1 MSNENEEHKE
11 TINDIIQAPIQEE
24 KKIEVI
30 DRKKIL
36 QEAYNMYTQNKT
48 EEADKAYQSLLVD
61 PEITKEDKSLQID
74 LYEQSIIFY
83 FSQLKYKQTA
93 EYCSHIIKNLD
104 KENAI
109 AYTYLIKIMIEYDE
123 IDRALSLKEKI
134 IKLNL
139 DENQMKKY
147 TKVFSQLD
155 EKVNEKKALEEYEKN
170 KSTQKKFLN
179 FYYKYSKWGILSSIV
194 LVSSYL
200 IYKSIKK

>member
-1 MSNENEEHKE
+1 
-11 TINDIIQAPIQEE
+11 
-24 KKIEVI
+24 
-30 DRKKIL
+30 
-36 QEAYNMYTQNKT
+36 
-48 EEADKAYQSLLVD
+48 
-61 PEITKEDKSLQID
+61 
-74 LYEQSIIFY
+74 
-83 FSQLKYKQTA
+83 
-93 EYCSHIIKNLD
+93 
-104 KENAI
+104 
-109 AYTYLIKIMIEYDE
+109 MIEYDE

-155 EKVNEKKALEEYEKN
+155 EKVKEQKALEEYEKN
-170 KSTQKKFLN
+170 KSTQKKFIN

>member
-104 KENAI
+104 RANAI

-155 EKVNEKKALEEYEKN
+155 EKVKEQKALEEYEKN
-170 KSTQKKFLN
+170 KSTQKKFIN

>member
-36 QEAYNMYTQNKT
+36 QEAYNLYTQNKT

-93 EYCSHIIKNLD
+93 EYCSYIIKNLD
-104 KENAI
+104 RANAI
-109 AYTYLIKIMIEYDE
+109 AYTFLIKIMIEYDE

-155 EKVNEKKALEEYEKN
+155 EKVKEQKALEEYEKN
-170 KSTQKKFLN
+170 KSIQKKFIN
-179 FYYKYSKWGILSSIV
+179 FYFKYSKWGILSSIV

>member
-74 LYEQSIIFY
+74 LYEQSIIF
-83 FSQLKYKQTA
+83 
-93 EYCSHIIKNLD
+93 
-104 KENAI
+104 
-109 AYTYLIKIMIEYDE
+109 
-123 IDRALSLKEKI
+123 
-134 IKLNL
+134 
-139 DENQMKKY
+139 
-147 TKVFSQLD
+147 
-155 EKVNEKKALEEYEKN
+155 
-170 KSTQKKFLN
+170 
-179 FYYKYSKWGILSSIV
+179 
-194 LVSSYL
+194 
-200 IYKSIKK
+200 

>member
-1 MSNENEEHKE
+1 MSNENEEHKD

-104 KENAI
+104 RANAI

-155 EKVNEKKALEEYEKN
+155 EKVKEKKALEEYEKN
-170 KSTQKKFLN
+170 KSTQKKFIN

>member
-36 QEAYNMYTQNKT
+36 QEAYNLYTQNKT

-104 KENAI
+104 RANAI

-155 EKVNEKKALEEYEKN
+155 EKVKEKKALEEYEKN
-170 KSTQKKFLN
+170 KSTQKKFIN